1 MRSATL
7 PLNQPRVRRLRV
19 INGNLRPVNNVKDS
33 NLVRITD
40 TFELEYLRMI
50 SLIFI
55 VPKNTCVKFRIYMVL
70 WVIFSN
76 IENNQP

>member
-50 SLIFI
+50 YN
-55 VPKNTCVKFRIYMVL
+55 VYRA
-70 WVIFSN
+70 
-76 IENNQP
+76 